1 MEENLLKELRKM
13 ELQNMKERQKGNWDE
28 QTYSD
33 GWDQPKLKR
42 NSRRIKQKWTDSS
55 GGIWST

>member
-33 GWDQPKLKR
+33 E
-42 NSRRIKQKWTDSS
+42 
-55 GGIWST
+55 